1 MRCRR
6 CCTLAGAFLAL
17 LLAGC
22 SGISG
27 TTGKLAC
34 PAAFTAPNL
43 ESYTVYKPG
52 VTPSTN
58 AEDIIFGAKIVTVTS
73 NCKVEPGGI
82 RVTTSLTF
90 AVARNDPE
98 LRQSDF
104 TYFVAIADA
113 QQTILAKQNFAL
125 RVDFSTRQK
134 QMRIM
139 DQITEH
145 LPLKDISTGS
155 RYAVI
160 VGMQVSQQQLELNRL
175 R

>member
-1 MRCRR
+1 MRSWPYRVA
-6 CCTLAGAFLAL
+6 AGLTLAL
-17 LLAGC
+17 LAAGC
-22 SGISG
+22 SGKSG

-43 ESYTVYKPG
+43 DSYTVYKPG

-58 AEDIIFGAKIVTVTS
+58 AEDIIFGAKIVTVQS

-90 AVARNDPE
+90 AVARDDPDF
-98 LRQSDF
+98 RQGDIN
-104 TYFVAIADA
+104 YFVAIADSK
-113 QQTILAKQNFAL
+113 QQILAKQNFAL
-125 RVDFSTRQK
+125 RVDFAARQK
-134 QMRIM
+134 QMRIR
-139 DQITEH
+139 DEITEH
-145 LPLKDISTGS
+145 LPLTDISTGS
-155 RYAVI
+155 QYAVI